1 MSSSMSKRRT
11 LLIGGAANKRVNLR
25 EDGRIMVEICE
36 ELEPLLRQ
44 MDFVGTAPF
53 ETISLIIRYG
63 CTRCETPEYGKIDR
77 VHGELPIA
85 VELELDM
92 LRRVDRNELK
102 RQFLDITLAALI
114 DVAKVYRLPHDELVS
129 KQAALRSCDAWPRQ
143 GSMD

>member
-1 MSSSMSKRRT
+1 MSKRRT

-92 LRRVDRNELK
+92 LRCVDRNELK
-102 RQFLDITLAALI
+102 RQFFDITLAALV

-129 KQAALRSCDAWPRQ
+129 KQAALRSGDARPRQ